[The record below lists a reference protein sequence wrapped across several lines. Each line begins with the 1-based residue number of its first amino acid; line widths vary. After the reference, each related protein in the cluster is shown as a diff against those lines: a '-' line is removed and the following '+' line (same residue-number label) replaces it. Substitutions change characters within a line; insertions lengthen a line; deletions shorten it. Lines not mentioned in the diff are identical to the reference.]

1 MPSSAEKSRERV
13 KRWRKENPEKYKEQ
27 RKRYRAKNAKVI
39 YEKLKKWRKE
49 NPDIYKAQKER
60 EKSAR
65 RNITK
70 KDLQSSHE
78 TEVLPI
84 INFDCD
90 EVIALEQQ
98 QQDLQDLYAVIEAEQ
113 VVADFDLSL
122 LDV

>member
-1 MPSSAEKSRERV
+1 MLRNLENEWSGGGKKILKNTKSRGKDTE
-13 KRWRKENPEKYKEQ
+13 P
-27 RKRYRAKNAKVI
+27 KNAKVI

-70 KDLQSSHE
+70 KDLKSSHE

-98 QQDLQDLYAVIEAEQ
+98 QQDLEDLYAVIESEQ